1 MKHMN
6 TSKQS
11 QTRYS
16 LASSSWDEK
25 EIQAIHNVI
34 ESDMYSM
41 GKQVAE
47 YEKQFAK
54 AFDSKYAVM
63 VNSGSSANLL
73 MIASLFFRKEN
84 RLKRGDEIIVPAVS
98 WSTTYAPLQQ
108 YGLKVKF
115 IDIDK
120 DTLNM
125 DLNVLRDAVT
135 EDTKAILSV
144 NLLGNPID
152 YDELMEIVGDRILI
166 EDNCESMGAMYKGKA
181 AGSYGLMGSFSSY
194 FSHHISTMEGGC
206 VVTDDEELYH
216 IMLSVRSHGWTRGL
230 PQNNKLVTKSD
241 NAFEESFRFILP
253 GYNIRPI
260 EMSGAIGIE
269 QLKKLPSM
277 VAQRRDNAK
286 FFKELMSDLDGV
298 RTQQEVGESS
308 WFGFSLIVDDRDDLI
323 KVLDKNQIECRPIVS
338 GNFLKNK
345 ELLEYFDYEV
355 YGDLVNAEEV
365 ESNGLF
371 IGNCHS
377 DLTEQIKKLREII

>member
-63 VNSGSSANLL
+63 VNSGSSANLM

-125 DLNVLRDAVT
+125 DLDVLRDAVT

-298 RTQQEVGESS
+298 RVQQEVGESS

>member
-1 MKHMN
+1 MN

-63 VNSGSSANLL
+63 VNSGSSANLM

-125 DLNVLRDAVT
+125 DLDVLRDAVT

-298 RTQQEVGESS
+298 RVQQEVGESS